1 MELHLSVDQNRGVR
15 MPEILLVKCKYCGS
29 VVEMNKAVKIN
40 TETGEYEYACDN
52 CAIQFN
58 LKDDNSQE
66 TAVTANKEL
75 EPTAKE

>member
-1 MELHLSVDQNRGVR
+1 
-15 MPEILLVKCKYCGS
+15 
-29 VVEMNKAVKIN
+29 MNKAVKIN